1 MTSDPSGDVIE
12 LRLPLRL
19 EYLGVVRGLAGVIAG
34 TLDFNY
40 DEVMHLRVALSE
52 VFEMATHVEE
62 HETGANPRDIVISFE
77 PRTDGLEVRV
87 AAPMGLARDI
97 VGEQG
102 DESRALLDSLMD
114 SVEYD
119 TDGAVRMVKH
129 RSAERRA

>member
-1 MTSDPSGDVIE
+1 ME
-12 LRLPLRL
+12 LRLRLRL
-19 EYLGVVRGLAGVIAG
+19 EYLGVVRGLVGVIAG

-52 VFEMATHVEE
+52 VFEMATHIEE
-62 HETGANPRDIVISFE
+62 HEAEATPRDVVISFQ

-87 AAPMGLARDI
+87 AAPVGLVRDI
-97 VGEQG
+97 VGERG

-129 RSAERRA
+129 RSAEKRA

>member
-1 MTSDPSGDVIE
+1 MTTEATGDVIE

-19 EYLGVVRGLAGVIAG
+19 EYLGVVRGLTGVIAG

-52 VFEMATHVEE
+52 VFEMATHIEE
-62 HETGANPRDIVISFE
+62 HEPGASPRDIVISFE

-87 AAPMGLARDI
+87 AAPMGLVRDI
-97 VGEQG
+97 VGERG

-129 RSAERRA
+129 RSAEKRA